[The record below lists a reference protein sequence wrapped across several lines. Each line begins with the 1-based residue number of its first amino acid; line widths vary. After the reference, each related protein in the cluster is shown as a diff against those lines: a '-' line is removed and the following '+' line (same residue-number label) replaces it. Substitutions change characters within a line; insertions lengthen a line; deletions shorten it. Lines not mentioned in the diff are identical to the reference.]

1 MPDPTSFLQWLHQTY
16 TNAWK
21 GTVDITTV
29 PAEDHAPKNS
39 HWLST
44 ITASGA
50 VVKKDGKNHTLQV
63 RTQVSRQSSRAVQER
78 VCLLE
83 AEWHRAEGWMPHLPS
98 VPHSVVPTPPLNLLS
113 PSAVLRSKLH

>member
-21 GTVDITTV
+21 GVVDITIV
-29 PAEDHAPKNS
+29 PAEDHAPNNS

-63 RTQVSRQSSRAVQER
+63 P
-78 VCLLE
+78 C
-83 AEWHRAEGWMPHLPS
+83 M
-98 VPHSVVPTPPLNLLS
+98 
-113 PSAVLRSKLH
+113 

>member
-1 MPDPTSFLQWLHQTY
+1 MPNPVSFLHWLHQTY

-21 GTVDITTV
+21 GVVDITTV

-63 RTQVSRQSSRAVQER
+63 RCRA
-78 VCLLE
+78 LD
-83 AEWHRAEGWMPHLPS
+83 A
-98 VPHSVVPTPPLNLLS
+98 VVHQGPTI
-113 PSAVLRSKLH
+113 A